1 MFLKNAKKKDFA
13 YYLRHGGRRQ
23 QQVATAAAAAAI
35 AVGPF
40 RPACQSTSTCLLDS
54 EQRDAAVRI
63 AKKNGWPRRA
73 ETGTGTYGT
82 GRKPIARVASAS
94 AVEW

>member
-23 QQVATAAAAAAI
+23 QQVATAAAAI

-63 AKKNGWPRRA
+63 AKKKTGGLA
-73 ETGTGTYGT
+73 E
-82 GRKPIARVASAS
+82 RKPERGHMAQDENR
-94 AVEW
+94 